1 MKKSLIAL
9 SIVAAL
15 SATAQAEN
23 LVDGKFNTV
32 TGDDVIVSGAG
43 NAVTGTDIAVEGD
56 SNTAAG
62 IHMTVAGKLNV
73 AAGHE
78 VIVNGNQSVVMGP
91 HAVGNANIVTAVG
104 SGSYVGAYS
113 GTAVGKGAVVG
124 DDGDAGTAI
133 GAHATAAKGS
143 TVAVGFHANAL
154 GGSSTA
160 LGTATKAEGDQS
172 TAVGNGATST
182 GRFSTA
188 VGQNAKATNNHDVAI
203 GSGSVTKAA
212 VGTVNAEVNGVKF
225 GNFAAQRPKAE
236 ASVGSEGFERTVTN
250 VAAGRVTAESTD
262 AINGSQLYAVA
273 TKVAENVKGVKA
285 NADSI
290 KALDGKVDKNTR
302 EIESINRDFITLKDE
317 VANNANSITGN
328 TEQIGN
334 LNKAVQA
341 QNAWNTAQDEQIA
354 ENKAVIATN
363 ASGIAGNKKQIGDL
377 TNVVNNNTTAIEKQ
391 DRKIGQLDIDMELLN
406 AKHDEWN
413 RDQDKAIAGL
423 QNGVN
428 ANAAGIASNT
438 EKLNNLTELVQGLS
452 GSEARLK
459 KEIHDARRES
469 RAGIAGANAIAA
481 IPQPHAAGQTAIGA
495 GAGYFKNEGAIAL
508 GVSHISKSG
517 KWVSKA
523 GVNFDTRK
531 NVGAAIGVSYVFG
544 GVAAQSQPVV
554 VKEVVREVIVRE
566 VQPAPETTKI
576 RG

>member
-1 MKKSLIAL
+1 MKKSLVAL

-15 SATAQAEN
+15 SATAHAEN

-124 DDGDAGTAI
+124 DDGDSGTSI

-203 GSGSVTKAA
+203 GSGSVTEAA

-225 GNFAAQRPKAE
+225 GNFAAHRPKAE

-273 TKVAENVKGVKA
+273 SKVAENVKGVKA

-290 KALDGKVDKNTR
+290 KALDGKVAENAKD
-302 EIESINRDFITLKDE
+302 IVSLKADLASAKDDIA
-317 VANNANSITGN
+317 VNANH
-328 TEQIGN
+328 
-334 LNKAVQA
+334 
-341 QNAWNTAQDEQIA
+341 
-354 ENKAVIATN
+354 
-363 ASGIAGNKKQIGDL
+363 IAGNKKQIGDL

-481 IPQPHAAGQTAIGA
+481 IPQPHAAGQTTIGA

>member
-9 SIVAAL
+9 AIVAAI
-15 SATAQAEN
+15 SQASAEN
-23 LVDGKFNTV
+23 LIDGKFNTV
-32 TGDDVIVSGAG
+32 TGDEVIVSGAG

-56 SNTAAG
+56 SNTVSG
-62 IHMTVAGKLNV
+62 IHSTVIGKLNV

-78 VIVNGNQSVVMGP
+78 VIVNGGQSVVVGP

-124 DDGDAGTAI
+124 DDGDAGTAV

-143 TVAVGFHANAL
+143 SVAVGFHANAL

-160 LGTATKAEGDQS
+160 LGTATKAEGDSS
-172 TAVGNGATST
+172 TAVGNGATSV

-225 GNFAAQRPKAE
+225 GNFKAHRPKAE
-236 ASVGSEGFERTVTN
+236 LSVGSEGFERTVTN

-262 AINGSQLYAVA
+262 VINGSQLYAVA
-273 TKVAENVKGVKA
+273 DKVAENIKGVKA
-285 NADSI
+285 NADAV
-290 KALDGKVDKNTR
+290 KALDGKVAENAKD
-302 EIESINRDFITLKDE
+302 IVSLKADLASAKDDIA
-317 VANNANSITGN
+317 VNANHIAGN

-341 QNAWNTAQDEQIA
+341 QNAHNTAQDQQIA
-354 ENKAVIATN
+354 ENKDAIATN

-377 TNVVNNNTTAIEKQ
+377 TNVVNKNTAWLEKT
-391 DRKIGQLDIDMELLN
+391 DRKVGQLDIDMELLN

-428 ANAAGIASNT
+428 ANAAGVASNA
-438 EKLNNLTELVQGLS
+438 EKINNLTELVQGLS
-452 GSEARLK
+452 SSEATLR
-459 KEIHDARRES
+459 KELHDARREA

-523 GVNFDTRK
+523 GVNVDTRK
-531 NVGAAIGVSYVFG
+531 NIGAAIGVSYVFG
-544 GVAAQSQPVV
+544 GVVAQSQPTV

-566 VQPAPETTKI
+566 VQPAPTAAKI